1 MAKVNYQNIYD
12 LLVFYIKSVHSA
24 ILGTLKLQLLKKQ
37 NMALYKNW
45 TKLYAAARLPHS
57 RI

>member
-12 LLVFYIKSVHSA
+12 LLVFYISVHSG

-37 NMALYKNW
+37 NI
-45 TKLYAAARLPHS
+45 TV
-57 RI
+57 